1 MKARTYVLTA
11 VVVLVAALLGMPTAH
26 AADNADRSGHQ
37 RFVLITTDPDV
48 EGGPIAA
55 NGVIHAKG
63 TDVTLKGH
71 RDRFEFPAG
80 NVVIRHQKTK
90 GSGHNSYDPRTCL
103 FTHTERGTWRALR
116 GTRAYADVS
125 GGGTYRL
132 LIQGFTCDPD
142 NTAPDPFFTR
152 VVATGKLSF

>member
-1 MKARTYVLTA
+1 MNARKRVLTTVA
-11 VVVLVAALLGMPTAH
+11 VLVGALLSVPSADAANTAE
-26 AADNADRSGHQ
+26 RSGHQ
-37 RFVLITTDPDV
+37 RFVLITTKTV

-63 TDVTLKGH
+63 KDVTLKGH

-80 NVVIRHQKTK
+80 NVIIRHQKTK
-90 GSGHNSYDPRTCL
+90 GTGHNSYDPKTCL
-103 FTHTERGTWRALR
+103 FTHRERGTWRAIN

-125 GGGTYRL
+125 GGGGYRL

-142 NTAPDPFFTR
+142 NTEPDPFFTR